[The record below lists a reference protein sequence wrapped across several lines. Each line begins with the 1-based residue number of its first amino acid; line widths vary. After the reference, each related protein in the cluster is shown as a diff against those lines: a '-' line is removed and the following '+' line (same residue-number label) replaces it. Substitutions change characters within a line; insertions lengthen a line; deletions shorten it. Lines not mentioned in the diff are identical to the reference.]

1 MVEQEYRWNLVWA
14 LAPYG
19 LLAVATGVYLVTRP
33 ITPVPLVVV
42 AALAVWQWWFVIA
55 HPQWWERRTGAMLL
69 YFAGLLGGAAVLLL
83 HDGVFAIFLP
93 SCYGLA
99 FLALPGWLAYA
110 GVLAVSG
117 LWLLPQGNDL
127 GSTLLI
133 NIGLTTPM
141 AIVIGWVLRTMER
154 EAIRRRVLNERLT
167 ALSAENARLQVL
179 EERARVAREMHDT
192 VAQGLTGI
200 VTQLEVAEELT
211 TPDDPVRGRIAT
223 ARRLARDSLVE
234 VRRSIEALRPG
245 PLRDARLGE
254 AVERAVATWR
264 EEHGVPATCTVTG
277 AARPLP
283 AETEVAVL
291 RAAQE
296 ALANAG
302 KHARA
307 GRVDVTLSYME
318 DVVVL
323 DVLDDGAGFTP
334 SVRGFGLT
342 AMEERVALLGGTVTV
357 ESAPGTGTAVNVTV
371 PVEAT

>member
-1 MVEQEYRWNLVWA
+1 MVEQERRWNLVWA

-19 LLAVATGVYLVTRP
+19 LLAVATGVYLATRP
-33 ITPVPLVVV
+33 VTPVPLVVV
-42 AALAVWQWWFVIA
+42 ALLAGWHWWFVMA
-55 HPQWWERRTGAMLL
+55 HPEWGERRTGLMLL
-69 YFAGLLGGAAVLLL
+69 YFAGALGGTVVLLL
-83 HDGVFAIFLP
+83 HDGAFAIFVP
-93 SCYGLA
+93 ACYGLA

-110 GVLAVSG
+110 GVVVVSG
-117 LWLLPQGNDL
+117 LWLVPQGTDVGATLMVNL
-127 GSTLLI
+127 GV
-133 NIGLTTPM
+133 TTPM
-141 AIVIGWVLRTMER
+141 AILIGWIIRVMER
-154 EAIRRRVLNERLT
+154 EVIRRREMNERLT
-167 ALSAENARLQVL
+167 VLSAENARLQVL

-211 TPDDPVRGRIAT
+211 AAGDPVRGRIAT

-254 AVERAVATWR
+254 AVERAVVAWR
-264 EEHGVPATCTVTG
+264 EEHGVPASCTVTG
-277 AARPLP
+277 DARPLSP
-283 AETEVAVL
+283 ETEVAVL

-302 KHARA
+302 RHARA
-307 GRVDVTLSYME
+307 SRVDVTLSYME

-323 DVLDDGAGFTP
+323 DVLDDGAGFDP

-357 ESAPGTGTAVNVTV
+357 ESAPGSGTAVNVTLD
-371 PVEAT
+371 AR

>member
-1 MVEQEYRWNLVWA
+1 MLEQEHRWNLVWA

-19 LLAVATGVYLVTRP
+19 LLAVAAGVYLFTRP
-33 ITPVPLVVV
+33 VAPVPLVVAV
-42 AALAVWQWWFVIA
+42 ALAVWHWWFVMA
-55 HPQWWERRTGAMLL
+55 HPSWWERRTGLMLV
-69 YFAGLLGGAAVLLL
+69 YFAGLLAGTFVLLL
-83 HDGVFAIFLP
+83 HDGVFAIFVP
-93 SCYGLA
+93 SLYGLA
-99 FLALPGWLAYA
+99 FLALPGWVAYA
-110 GVLAVSG
+110 GVVVVSG
-117 LWLLPQGNDL
+117 LWLVPQGTDV
-127 GSTLLI
+127 GATLLI

-141 AIVIGWVLRTMER
+141 AVLIGWIIRAMER
-154 EAIRRRVLNERLT
+154 EAIRRREMNERLT
-167 ALSAENARLQVL
+167 VLSAENARLQVL

-211 TPDDPVRGRIAT
+211 ASNDPVRGRIAT

-254 AVERAVATWR
+254 AVERTVVAWR
-264 EEHGVPATCTVTG
+264 EEHGVPASCTVTG
-277 AARPLP
+277 EARVLAP
-283 AETEVAVL
+283 ETEVAVL
-291 RAAQE
+291 RAVQE

-302 KHARA
+302 RHARA

-323 DVLDDGAGFTP
+323 DVLDDGVGFDP

-357 ESAPGTGTAVNVTV
+357 ESAPGGPTAVNVTLD
-371 PVEAT
+371 AR

>member
-1 MVEQEYRWNLVWA
+1 MVEQERRWNLVWA

-19 LLAVATGVYLVTRP
+19 LLAVATGVYLVSRP
-33 ITPVPLVVV
+33 VTPAPLVVV
-42 AALAVWQWWFVIA
+42 AALAVWHWWFVMA
-55 HPQWWERRTGAMLL
+55 HPEWWEHRTGLMLL
-69 YFAGLLGGAAVLLL
+69 YFAGLLAATSSLLW
-83 HDGVFAIFLP
+83 HDGAFAIFVP
-93 SCYGLA
+93 ACYGLA

-110 GVLAVSG
+110 GVLVVSG
-117 LWLLPQGNDL
+117 LWLVPQGTDL
-127 GSTLLI
+127 GVTLLV
-133 NIGLTTPM
+133 NFGVTTPM
-141 AIVIGWVLRTMER
+141 AILIGWIIRVMER
-154 EAIRRRVLNERLT
+154 EVIRRREMNERLT
-167 ALSAENARLQVL
+167 VLSAENARLQVL

-211 TPDDPVRGRIAT
+211 SAGDPVRGRIAT

-254 AVERAVATWR
+254 AVERAVVAWR
-264 EEHGVPATCTVTG
+264 EEHGVPVHCTVTG
-277 AARPLP
+277 DARPLA

-302 KHARA
+302 RHARA

-323 DVLDDGAGFTP
+323 DVLDDGVGFDP

-357 ESAPGTGTAVNVTV
+357 ESAYGNGTAVNVTLD
-371 PVEAT
+371 AR

>member
-1 MVEQEYRWNLVWA
+1 MREQEHRWNLAWA
-14 LAPYG
+14 LVPYG
-19 LLAVATGVYLVTRP
+19 LLAVATGVYLLTRP
-33 ITPVPLVVV
+33 VAAVPLVVV
-42 AALAVWQWWFVIA
+42 AALAVWHWWFAVS
-55 HPQWWERRTGAMLL
+55 HPEWWERRTGLMLL
-69 YFAGLLGGAAVLLL
+69 YFAGLLAGAGVLLR
-83 HDGVFAIFLP
+83 HDFAFAIFVP

-110 GVLAVSG
+110 GVVVVSALWFVPPGTDVGMNLLVNLAI
-117 LWLLPQGNDL
+117 
-127 GSTLLI
+127 TI
-133 NIGLTTPM
+133 PM
-141 AIVIGWVLRTMER
+141 ACLIGWVIRAMER
-154 EAIRRRVLNERLT
+154 EAIRRREVSERLT
-167 ALSAENARLQVL
+167 VLSAENARLQVL

-211 TPDDPVRGRIAT
+211 AAGDPVRGRIAT

-254 AVERAVATWR
+254 AVERAVAAWR

-277 AARPLP
+277 DARPLP
-283 AETEVAVL
+283 PETEVAVL

-302 KHARA
+302 RHARA

-323 DVLDDGAGFTP
+323 DVLDDGVGFAP

-357 ESAPGTGTAVNVTV
+357 ESAPGNGTAVNVTLD
-371 PVEAT
+371 AR

>member
-1 MVEQEYRWNLVWA
+1 MVEQERRWNLVWA

-19 LLAVATGVYLVTRP
+19 LLAVATGAHLLGGP
-33 ITPVPLVVV
+33 APVPLLLV
-42 AALAVWQWWFVIA
+42 AALVVWHWWFIVA
-55 HPQWWERRTGAMLL
+55 HPSWWERRTGLMLV
-69 YFAGLLGGAAVLLL
+69 YFAGVLAVTFGLLL
-83 HDGVFAIFLP
+83 RDTAFAIFVP
-93 SCYGLA
+93 ACYGLA
-99 FLALPGWLAYA
+99 FLALPGRLAYA
-110 GVLAVSG
+110 AVVVVSG
-117 LWLLPQGNDL
+117 LWLVPQGTDV

-133 NIGLTTPM
+133 NLGVTTPM
-141 AIVIGWVLRTMER
+141 AILVGWIIRVMER
-154 EAIRRRVLNERLT
+154 EAIRRREINERLT
-167 ALSAENARLQVL
+167 VLSEENARLHVL

-211 TPDDPVRGRIAT
+211 AAGDPVRGRIAT

-254 AVERAVATWR
+254 AVERAVVAWR
-264 EEHGVPATCTVTG
+264 EEHGVPASCTVTG
-277 AARPLP
+277 DARLLP
-283 AETEVAVL
+283 VGTEVAVL

-302 KHARA
+302 RHARA
-307 GRVDVTLSYME
+307 SRVDVTLSYME

-323 DVLDDGAGFTP
+323 DVVDDGAGFDP

-357 ESAPGTGTAVNVTV
+357 ESTPGGGTAVNVTLD
-371 PVEAT
+371 AR

>member
-1 MVEQEYRWNLVWA
+1 MVEQERRWNLVWA

-19 LLAVATGVYLVTRP
+19 LLAVATAVHLVGGP
-33 ITPVPLVVV
+33 ALVPLLVV
-42 AALAVWQWWFVIA
+42 AALVVWHWWFVVA
-55 HPQWWERRTGAMLL
+55 HPSWWERRTGVMLL
-69 YFAGLLGGAAVLLL
+69 YFAGLLAGTFVLLL
-83 HDGVFAIFLP
+83 HDTAFAIFVP
-93 SCYGLA
+93 ACYGLS

-110 GVLAVSG
+110 GVLVVSW
-117 LWLLPQGNDL
+117 LWLVPQGTDV

-133 NIGLTTPM
+133 NLGVTTPM
-141 AIVIGWVLRTMER
+141 AILVGWIIRVMER
-154 EAIRRRVLNERLT
+154 EVIRRREISERLT
-167 ALSAENARLQVL
+167 LLSAENARLHVL

-211 TPDDPVRGRIAT
+211 AADDPVRGRIAT

-254 AVERAVATWR
+254 AVERAVVAWR
-264 EEHGVPATCTVTG
+264 EEHGVPASCTVTG
-277 AARPLP
+277 DARVLA

-302 KHARA
+302 RHARA

-323 DVLDDGAGFTP
+323 DVVDDGAGFDP

-357 ESAPGTGTAVNVTV
+357 ESSAGAGTAVNVTLD
-371 PVEAT
+371 AR